1 MFVIM
6 ADFDFTASV
15 SVLILC
21 IVPHC
26 HTAYCGVAN
35 KAEAVIKVYFKS
47 KRDAGK
53 TACQKE

>member
-15 SVLILC
+15 SVL

-53 TACQKE
+53 TACRKE

>member
-21 IVPHC
+21 ILPHC
-26 HTAYCGVAN
+26 PTAYCGVAN
-35 KAEAVIKVYFKS
+35 KAEVYFKS

-53 TACQKE
+53 TACRKE

>member
-1 MFVIM
+1 M
-6 ADFDFTASV
+6 ADLDFTASV

-53 TACQKE
+53 TACRKE